1 MTLSFLETLM
11 KTTSLILSLLMALTL
26 TACASSRSGDVYTRD
41 QARQEMIVRTGIIES
56 VREVQMEGTNSGVG
70 TIAGAAIGG
79 VAGSHVGGGSGQIVG
94 AIFGAV
100 LGGMAGSAIEESTTK
115 KNALEITIKLDG
127 GQLISVVQ
135 EAGESFLPGD
145 RVRVLSG
152 GGATRVTR

>member
-1 MTLSFLETLM
+1 M
-11 KTTSLILSLLMALTL
+11 KTVSLFLSLLTALTL
-26 TACASSRSGDVYTRD
+26 TACASSRSGDVYTRE
-41 QARQEMIVRTGIIES
+41 QARQEMIVRTGVIES

-100 LGGMAGSAIEESTTK
+100 LGGMAGSAIEENTTK

-135 EAGESFLPGD
+135 EVGESFLPGD

>member
-1 MTLSFLETLM
+1 M
-11 KTTSLILSLLMALTL
+11 KTVSLFLSLLTALTL
-26 TACASSRSGDVYTRD
+26 TACASSRSGDVYTRE
-41 QARQEMIVRTGIIES
+41 QARQEMIVRTGVVES

-100 LGGMAGSAIEESTTK
+100 LGGMAGSAIEENTTK

-135 EAGESFLPGD
+135 EIGESFLPGD

>member
-1 MTLSFLETLM
+1 M
-11 KTTSLILSLLMALTL
+11 KTISLFLSLLTALTL
-26 TACASSRSGDVYTRD
+26 TACASSRSGDVYTRE
-41 QARQEMIVRTGIIES
+41 QARQEMIVRTGVVES

-100 LGGMAGSAIEESTTK
+100 LGGMAGSAIEENTTK

-135 EAGESFLPGD
+135 EIGESFLPGD

>member
-1 MTLSFLETLM
+1 M
-11 KTTSLILSLLMALTL
+11 KVISLTLSLLAALTL
-26 TACASSRSGDVYTRD
+26 AACASSRSGDVYTRE
-41 QARQEMIVRTGIIES
+41 QARQEMIVRTGVVES
-56 VREVQMEGTNSGVG
+56 VREVQMEGTRSGVG

-94 AIFGAV
+94 AILGAV
-100 LGGMAGSAIEESTTK
+100 LGGMTGSAIEENAKK

-135 EAGESFLPGD
+135 EVGDSFLPGD

-152 GGATRVTR
+152 GGTTRVTR